1 MFFTTEITSTEHESD
16 RPMLLRTQK
25 AYQFIENHVYG
36 SVLEIGCGEGYG
48 LGKIYQN
55 ADHLYLLDKS
65 SYSVQKILEKFE
77 NVSFFRSDVGEMDN
91 IDLPQMDFII
101 CFQFIEHIYEQ
112 EQLIKSLIHLLKP
125 RGTLFISTPN
135 KEKTLFPNP
144 WHAKEL
150 DKKEFKTLTTSEN
163 CSSSYYGVYPS
174 ELLSTYYKDN
184 ASNLTV
190 LNRVFQPVVHFTPRW
205 LLKWPYEIG
214 NRINRKKLKRKNR
227 DLFNKLSSE
236 DYTIGEMGSEAL
248 DFLAVIKK
256 K

>member
-25 AYQFIENHVYG
+25 AYQFIENQVYG

-65 SYSVQKILEKFE
+65 SYSEQKILEKFK
-77 NVSFFRSDVGEMDN
+77 NVSFFRSDVEELDN
-91 IDLPQMDFII
+91 IDFPQMDFII
-101 CFQFIEHIYEQ
+101 CFQFIEHIYKQ

-125 RGTLFISTPN
+125 GGTLFTTTPN

-150 DKKEFKTLTTSEN
+150 DRNEFKNLLSSEK
-163 CSSSYYGVYPS
+163 CISKFYGVYPS
-174 ELLSTYYKDN
+174 ELLSNYYKDN
-184 ASNLTV
+184 ASNLTF
-190 LNRVFQPVVHFTPRW
+190 LNSLVQPVVHLIPKW
-205 LLKWPYEIG
+205 LIKWPYEIG
-214 NRINRKKLKRKNR
+214 NRINRRKLKRKHR
-227 DLFNKLSSE
+227 SLFEKLSSE
-236 DYTIGEMGSEAL
+236 DYTIGEMGKDAL
-248 DFLAVIKK
+248 DFLAVLKK